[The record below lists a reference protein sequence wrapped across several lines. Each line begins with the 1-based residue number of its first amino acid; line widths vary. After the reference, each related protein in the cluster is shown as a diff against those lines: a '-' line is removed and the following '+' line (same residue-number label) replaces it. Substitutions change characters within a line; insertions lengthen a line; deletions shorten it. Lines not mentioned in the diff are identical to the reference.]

1 MNWLPIYLAE
11 KFGFDVKQI
20 GMFAW
25 VPYLGAA
32 VGSLA
37 GGWYSGHRIRLGWTV
52 DRARK
57 HTVVLGGCMTIP
69 GFVMAAVASTP
80 WSAVL
85 AMALVLC
92 GFQVM
97 INNIQT
103 LPSDYFSGRSV
114 GSVAGIGGMS
124 AVAGVLVFSTWLIP
138 MLSRI
143 SYVPVFL
150 MGTALVPVG
159 IIALY
164 LLGGTIRRIDNSD
177 GKN

>member
-1 MNWLPIYLAE
+1 
-11 KFGFDVKQI
+11 
-20 GMFAW
+20 
-25 VPYLGAA
+25 
-32 VGSLA
+32 
-37 GGWYSGHRIRLGWTV
+37 
-52 DRARK
+52 
-57 HTVVLGGCMTIP
+57 MTIP
-69 GFVMAAVASTP
+69 GFVMAAFASTP